1 MSEENERMSSE
12 DKFLGVRTTITPTES
27 NSEGEELTVTD
38 DIDIEVVDDRPSEDQ
53 RAPAAK
59 KVDDDVELSD
69 DELSQLGSRAQKRI
83 KKLKWEYHEE
93 RRAKEK
99 ADRLASEA
107 VNYTQNLQGE
117 NQRLLKLVHD
127 SQKAL
132 TERSQYGAEAALAVA
147 QENYKKAH
155 ESGDSEQIMAA
166 QQNLTAAQLAQAAAP
181 DVSQKVIDNWKSQV
195 MAEQRQAHREQPEEE
210 FRVPEPDAR
219 AVEWQEANPWFGN
232 DKEMTSFAYGVHEKL
247 VADEGVDPT
256 SEEYYELINKRM
268 EEVFPAHFS
277 NNVSASQDSVIVE
290 TAPRR
295 KASPVVAPASRNSG
309 ARSRQITLTRTQ
321 VKLAD
326 RLGITP
332 EQYAAQLMKER
343 ERMV

>member
-1 MSEENERMSSE
+1 
-12 DKFLGVRTTITPTES
+12 
-27 NSEGEELTVTD
+27 
-38 DIDIEVVDDRPSEDQ
+38 
-53 RAPAAK
+53 
-59 KVDDDVELSD
+59 
-69 DELSQLGSRAQKRI
+69 
-83 KKLKWEYHEE
+83 
-93 RRAKEK
+93 
-99 ADRLASEA
+99 
-107 VNYTQNLQGE
+107 
-117 NQRLLKLVHD
+117 
-127 SQKAL
+127 
-132 TERSQYGAEAALAVA
+132 
-147 QENYKKAH
+147 
-155 ESGDSEQIMAA
+155 MAA

-295 KASPVVAPASRNSG
+295 KASPVVAPASRNNG
-309 ARSRQITLTRTQ
+309 AVPRKVVLTSTQ
-321 VKLAD
+321 VSLAK
-326 RLGITP
+326 RLGLTP
-332 EQYAAQLMKER
+332 QQYAQQLLKE
-343 ERMV
+343 MS